1 MLFDFCKC
9 SLDMLCEDGNLTAQM
24 LKEMSEINHFSKIS
38 ATTVCCVYTKAQPSP
53 IYRVNFDVRYAEKII
68 FFVSC

>member
-53 IYRVNFDVRYAEKII
+53 IYV
-68 FFVSC
+68 